1 MNNLKGKTAAVTGAA
16 SGIGRAT
23 ALKLASLGCHLAI
36 SDMNED
42 GLKETAGMAE
52 AHGVTVS
59 THLLDVS
66 DRDAIYQFAADV
78 QDTHKNVN
86 IIINNAGVGLT
97 AKVADMSIED
107 FEWLMNINFW
117 GVINGTQAF
126 LPLLEESGEGHIVNI
141 SSLFG
146 LLSMPTQ
153 SAYNAS
159 KFAVRGFTESLR
171 MELEMYESN
180 VSITSVHPGGI
191 KTNIIANSKLL
202 TKEGIFEDQDK
213 ATRIL
218 EKGFGTTADEAAEK
232 IVNGILKNK
241 RRVLIGRDAK
251 LLDLAQRFFPASY
264 QKLILSN
271 AKKAFLSKKK

>member
-1 MNNLKGKTAAVTGAA
+1 MKNLKDKTAAVTGAA

-23 ALKLASLGCHLAI
+23 ALNLALRGCNLAI
-36 SDMNED
+36 ADMNEE
-42 GLKETAGMAE
+42 GLSETAGMAE
-52 AHGVTVS
+52 KYGVNIS
-59 THLLDVS
+59 THILDVS
-66 DRDAIYQFAADV
+66 NRDAVYQFADDV
-78 QDTHKNVN
+78 KENHKNVN

-97 AKVADMSIED
+97 AKVSQMSIED

-126 LPLLEESGEGHIVNI
+126 LPYLEESGDGHVVNI

-159 KFAVRGFTESLR
+159 KFAVRGFSESLR
-171 MELEMYESN
+171 MELEMYGSN

-191 KTNIIANSKLL
+191 KTNIIANSKLQ
-202 TKEGIFEDQDK
+202 TKEGIFEDQDR
-213 ATRIL
+213 ATKIL
-218 EKGFGTTADEAAEK
+218 EKQFMTTADQAAEK

-251 LLDLAQRFFPASY
+251 MLDLLQRFFPASY
-264 QKLILSN
+264 QKLIMAN
-271 AKKAFLSKKK
+271 AKKAFLPKKK

>member
-1 MNNLKGKTAAVTGAA
+1 MKNLTGKTAAITGAA

-23 ALKLASLGCHLAI
+23 ALKLASCGCNLAI
-36 SDMNED
+36 SDMNEE
-42 GLKETAGMAE
+42 GLKETAAMAE
-52 AHGVTVS
+52 KKGVNVS
-59 THLLDVS
+59 IHILDVS
-66 DRDAIYQFAADV
+66 DRDAIYKFADDV
-78 QDTHKNVN
+78 KENHKNVN

-97 AKVADMSIED
+97 AKVDDMSIED

-126 LPLLEESGEGHIVNI
+126 LPYLEESGDGHVVNI

-159 KFAVRGFTESLR
+159 KFAVRGFSESLR
-171 MELEMYESN
+171 MELEMYGSN
-180 VSITSVHPGGI
+180 VSVTSVHPGGI

-202 TKEGIFEDQDK
+202 TKEGIFEDQAR
-213 ATRIL
+213 ATKIL
-218 EKGFGTTADEAAEK
+218 EKQFMTTADQAAEQ

-251 LLDLAQRFFPASY
+251 MLDLLQRFFPSAY
-264 QKLILSN
+264 QKLIMAN
-271 AKKAFLSKKK
+271 AKKAFLPKNK